1 MTPEQKEIMKE
12 YTRGMQRRH
21 NRENALLSRKRV
33 LQQRAVD
40 ALPEQFQDAANEA
53 DTTPIPFHPIPTD
66 TPPIKDYVH
75 PQHSVF

>member
-33 LQQRAVD
+33 PKKSSGCIAEAVSRRGEYRD
-40 ALPEQFQDAANEA
+40 ETAFL
-53 DTTPIPFHPIPTD
+53 HPIP
-66 TPPIKDYVH
+66 PYAPIKDYVH
-75 PQHSVF
+75 PQHAVF